1 MRVSFMV
8 PMDRVAVII
17 GKDGATKKRIE
28 SLTCT
33 EICVDS
39 KTGSVIIKK
48 KEGPESNIGDWIAQN
63 VVKAIARGFNP
74 AVAEKLVDD
83 EYLFEIIDLERVV
96 GKSSG
101 QIHRVKS
108 RLIGEAGKTW
118 KSIEAMA
125 EVHLQVFG
133 NTVSLIGKYEEMRVA
148 REAINMLLSGKNH
161 SGVYKY
167 LQKMHEALKRK
178 RMADTWKPASEL

>member
-1 MRVSFMV
+1 MSFMV

-17 GKDGATKKRIE
+17 GKDGSTKKRIE
-28 SLTCT
+28 DLTST
-33 EICVDS
+33 EIEIDS
-39 KTGSVIIKK
+39 KTGSVIIKR
-48 KEGPESNIGDWIAQN
+48 KEGPEANIGDWVAQN
-63 VVKAIARGFNP
+63 VIKAIARGFNP
-74 AVAEKLVDD
+74 AIAEKLVDE

-96 GKSSG
+96 GKSEG
-101 QIHRVKS
+101 QIRRIKS

-118 KSIEAMA
+118 KTIEAMA
-125 EVHLQVFG
+125 EIHLQVFG
-133 NTVSLIGKYEEMRVA
+133 NTISLIGKYEEMKIA

-167 LQKMHEALKRK
+167 LQKMHEELKRK

>member
-1 MRVSFMV
+1 MSFMV

-28 SLTCT
+28 DLTST
-33 EICVDS
+33 EIEVDS
-39 KTGSVIIKK
+39 KTGSVLIKR
-48 KEGPESNIGDWIAQN
+48 KEGPETNIGDWIAQN
-63 VVKAIARGFNP
+63 VIKAIARGFNP
-74 AVAEKLVDD
+74 AIAEKLVSE

-96 GKSSG
+96 GKSSS

-118 KSIEAMA
+118 KTIETLAG
-125 EVHLQVFG
+125 VHLQIFG
-133 NTVSLIGKYEEMRVA
+133 NTVSVIGKYEEMHVA
-148 REAINMLLSGKNH
+148 HEAINMLLSGKNH

-167 LQKMHEALKRK
+167 LQKMHEELKRK
-178 RMADTWKPASEL
+178 HVADTWKPASEW